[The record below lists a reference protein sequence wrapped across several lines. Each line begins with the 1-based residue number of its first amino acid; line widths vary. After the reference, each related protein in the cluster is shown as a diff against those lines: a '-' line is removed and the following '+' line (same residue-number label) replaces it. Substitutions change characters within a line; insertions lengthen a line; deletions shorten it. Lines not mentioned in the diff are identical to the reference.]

1 MYNPNS
7 EKIPTDDEVGIPKA
21 FSISETILEGEEYE
35 ECIKEN
41 PIKIEPVQTP
51 FACSFE
57 ILSHGLKK
65 EESDSSPIAFIIADK
80 KPSDV
85 SITSIG
91 STTNHQI
98 SQTFNNQMAMVD
110 NFEFRAG
117 DSVSRKAEG
126 TEQPTSMKYFK
137 SRIPPGLVALTLPLT
152 PDENTHITQSTKQSP
167 ESDSDSEDNS
177 VTTPPV
183 MKRSMA
189 PRLNFGR
196 LKTRLQDPPPMT
208 PAVRQQISFFTSSV
222 SRRMSNITRIPKE
235 EETISV
241 GIDDGKQAV
250 QQAPRQ
256 ATPASTIANPA
267 VIPLSARSTS
277 SIGAFDE
284 DDFADQ
290 EESHNQHKLE
300 MKRTWFTWVQWIS
313 LCLLITLLICSVKI
327 KKIAAVTWLGLNLWR
342 WQALALVIF
351 SGRLVSG
358 WAVKLFVAIIEN
370 HCLLKKR
377 VLYFVYGLRRSV
389 KNCIWLALVLVVW
402 EVIFTASENTPAV
415 PIITKILW
423 CFFTIAVSWMVKVLA
438 VKVAANCF
446 HRAAYFERI
455 QDCLFNQYL
464 LETLSAPSKMSGQLD
479 PGNDHLSKT
488 EEWQV
493 PERSHL
499 ASCEAAKVICTRASN
514 HFPNSQLGSTSAAG
528 TSDCSGHNEHKKE
541 NELGNHSFKSFEESK
556 SVRKFMKRTRSPF
569 PTPRLERIS
578 YSNGRGTQGQGLDS
592 GSLHFEA
599 NVSMNQQDFSKPALS
614 QKQVSMSTVPLIAKS
629 PLPIEQDKL
638 QQLTSQTVSAWTLK
652 RLMKVVRNSHMT
664 TYSSMLSQETDEWQ
678 IDSEVEAKAAA
689 KRIFYNMA
697 RPGQKFLM
705 FKDFLYFLP
714 EDQATMAFSLFE
726 ITERGTILK
735 RSLTKWVVNAFKE
748 RRALALTL
756 CDNRTVVAKLHRVL
770 DVVLAVTLFI
780 VCLLIFGVN
789 TSKLLVFFS
798 TIFIP
803 SVFVFGNTAKN
814 TFEAL
819 IFLFIVHPYDV
830 GDRIS
835 VEGQIML
842 VEVSPLIHSSFKT
855 FILRLT

>member
-358 WAVKLFVAIIEN
+358 WAV
-370 HCLLKKR
+370 
-377 VLYFVYGLRRSV
+377 
-389 KNCIWLALVLVVW
+389 
-402 EVIFTASENTPAV
+402 
-415 PIITKILW
+415 KILW